1 MRTLEALPMP
11 VHYHLGEFPPA
22 EIDYAELVTRIGDA
36 RGALGAHNA
45 LVAAIPNASLLLAP
59 LTTREAVLSSK
70 IEGTHVTMGEVMEVE
85 ADADTS
91 GLTKAKRDDIEEVA
105 NYRRALTTAARML
118 ESRDL
123 SQHMLRSTH
132 AILMEG
138 VRGQRKEPG
147 AYRSDQNWIGPD
159 GCAIEDA
166 SFVPV
171 APEHLAAGMDAW
183 ERYLLDVNRPEPL
196 VQLAIAHVE
205 FEALH
210 PFRDGNGRLG
220 RMLIPLFLYARSLL
234 SSPDF
239 YMSGYFERNR
249 DAYVQ
254 RLRAVSRDGA
264 WTEWCAYF
272 LDGVAEQASENEA
285 RARAIL
291 ALYETYKKRF
301 VDLTH
306 SQYALRAVDFAFQSP
321 IFKATTLREVSG
333 IPAPTANR
341 ILNVLREAG
350 VVKTLREGRGR
361 RAGVYIVP
369 EIIHVAEGERGQG

>member
-1 MRTLEALPMP
+1 MP
-11 VHYHLGEFPPA
+11 VRYHLGDFPPSR
-22 EIDYAELVTRIGDA
+22 IDYAELVTRIGDA
-36 RGALGAHNA
+36 RGALGTYNA
-45 LVAAIPNASLLLAP
+45 LIAAIPNASLLLAP

-70 IEGTHVTMGEVMEVE
+70 IEGTHVTMGEVLEVE

-91 GLTKAKRDDIEEVA
+91 RLTRSKRDDIEEVA
-105 NYRRALTTAARML
+105 NYRRALTAASKSL
-118 ESRDL
+118 ESRNL
-123 SQHMLRSTH
+123 SQHLLRATH

-138 VRGQRKEPG
+138 VRGQGKDPG
-147 AYRSDQNWIGPD
+147 AYRTEQNWIGPE
-159 GCAIEDA
+159 GCTIDDA

-183 ERYLLDVNRPEPL
+183 ERHLLDVRQPEPL
-196 VQLAIAHVE
+196 VQLAIAHAE

-210 PFRDGNGRLG
+210 PFKDGNGRLG
-220 RMLIPLFLYARSLL
+220 RMLIPLFLYARDLL

-239 YMSGYFERNR
+239 YMSGYFERDR
-249 DAYVQ
+249 EVYIE

-272 LDGVAEQASENEA
+272 LEGVIEQARENEA

-291 ALYETYKKRF
+291 GLYERYKKEF
-301 VDLTH
+301 VDLTR
-306 SQYALRAVDFAFQSP
+306 SQYAIRAVDFVFQSP
-321 IFKATTLREVSG
+321 IFKATTLRDDSG

-350 VVKTLREGRGR
+350 VVQTLRSGRGR
-361 RAGVYIVP
+361 RAGVFLVP
-369 EIIHVAEGERGQG
+369 EILAVAEGGPEVHSGT

>member
-1 MRTLEALPMP
+1 M
-11 VHYHLGEFPPA
+11 
-22 EIDYAELVTRIGDA
+22 TRIGDA
-36 RGALGAHNA
+36 RGALGAYNA
-45 LVAAIPNASLLLAP
+45 LIAAIPNASLLLAP

-70 IEGTHVTMGEVMEVE
+70 IEGTHVTMGEVLEVE

-91 GLTKAKRDDIEEVA
+91 RLTRSKRDDIEEVA
-105 NYRRALTTAARML
+105 NYRRALTAASKSL
-118 ESRDL
+118 EARNL
-123 SQHMLRSTH
+123 SQHLLRATH

-147 AYRSDQNWIGPD
+147 AYRTEQNWIGPD
-159 GCAIEDA
+159 GCAIDDA

-183 ERYLLDVNRPEPL
+183 ERHLLDLRQPEPL
-196 VQLAIAHVE
+196 VQLAIAHAE

-210 PFRDGNGRLG
+210 PFEDGNGRLG
-220 RMLIPLFLYARSLL
+220 RMLIPLFLYARDLL

-249 DAYVQ
+249 EVYIE

-272 LDGVAEQASENEA
+272 LEGVIEQARENEA

-291 ALYETYKKRF
+291 DLYERYKKEF
-301 VDLTH
+301 VDLTR
-306 SQYALRAVDFAFQSP
+306 SQYAIRAVDFVFQSP
-321 IFKATTLREVSG
+321 IFKATTLRDDSR

-350 VVKTLREGRGR
+350 IVQTLRSGRGR
-361 RAGVYIVP
+361 RAGVFLVP
-369 EIIHVAEGERGQG
+369 EILAVAEGGPEVRNGTGS